1 MSIPDS
7 AVMLSNTPPPA
18 GIRHTLNESQPSFHR
33 VPFVQINDRI
43 EKGTRCRKRFRKY
56 IETSATIERDMAQS
70 MKADTNL
77 MMILNELDAIPKSSV
92 EATFRRLQEYTV
104 SMAHAR
110 LEASKILL
118 DSVSSFEHW
127 SRVKKWNHSVYTL
140 VQKAVGEV
148 KTLEKKMDKSVL
160 RHARAREE
168 LGHWKSVCEIATATL
183 ETNALNPE
191 YQKSHQMTEAR
202 VVQALEEEKAAAS
215 EYLDSKIAL
224 IQGLG
229 NSLEIVRDIYSDM
242 DIQILIF
249 KYRNVG
255 RRDELVEQIS
265 GISQQLEEDRL
276 DAIIDVL
283 NQWIKTKQ
291 RVLETE
297 REALAQVELSI
308 GRLSRQETLQ
318 QFISDQH
325 HPKLVHKHTKALH
338 LLEWHFEL
346 HQESPDPLS
355 SVSQQ
360 KKKSDETTPSLN
372 PMFQQSKNNHDPSC
386 QSYITKDIRA
396 NDIEVMK
403 NFIASCF
410 CTPEKSHIV
419 KDILAKNMYKYRT
432 RFIPISSSLPK
443 TSSIYEHASVRLILI
458 SCLQTQRGRSQ
469 ELSCPG
475 YDTLG
480 MVLECVLGACAELQD
495 IKVAKSV
502 MNMMQTFYVTK
513 KTSVVY
519 LTERL
524 KRHDLWKNLWFW
536 RDALLLGMDEEMSKC
551 PPAQPWY
558 HLPSAERLEE
568 IRKVHNIIYG
578 QIGTLMYN
586 MSSIGIPRV
595 NIEQFVQHVAQSF
608 ELPEHQIHQLQKQH
622 HGPSNQQASEPP
634 LAWSCAHMSIMPSGG
649 STFSN
654 PQNVSK
660 TTKTLKNIASYLNPF
675 SSLSS
680 QPLTSAMVSEE
691 TSESQVSLS
700 TRPSPSSN
708 TRSGKSNT
716 SPGPP
721 SLTTSILHNTAE
733 EVTRAWDNLFGVEEK
748 ISASSVAAP
757 PPPDIGNTSQRR
769 RKGSPDPSLQFDT
782 GMGSNT
788 NTTRTWKKKRTKTS
802 ATPEKMSKS
811 STRSSSS
818 SGDRKQRDPESSA
831 KTTIVPPVRIPDE
844 TEDETQQSNRAAAHS
859 IAQEFHH
866 RHHTRKSHSATNI
879 GEDRQKRTNSSV
891 RSKST
896 KSMMMLVGTDEMMS
910 TAPQPVVTKNDSSQA
925 LDFPQGVA
933 AIRARFEKQHL

>member
-1 MSIPDS
+1 M
-7 AVMLSNTPPPA
+7 
-18 GIRHTLNESQPSFHR
+18 
-33 VPFVQINDRI
+33 FVN
-43 EKGTRCRKRFRKY
+43 
-56 IETSATIERDMAQS
+56 
-70 MKADTNL
+70 
-77 MMILNELDAIPKSSV
+77 
-92 EATFRRLQEYTV
+92 
-104 SMAHAR
+104 
-110 LEASKILL
+110 
-118 DSVSSFEHW
+118 SFEIFFV
-127 SRVKKWNHSVYTL
+127 S
-140 VQKAVGEV
+140 
-148 KTLEKKMDKSVL
+148 
-160 RHARAREE
+160 
-168 LGHWKSVCEIATATL
+168 
-183 ETNALNPE
+183 
-191 YQKSHQMTEAR
+191 
-202 VVQALEEEKAAAS
+202 
-215 EYLDSKIAL
+215 
-224 IQGLG
+224 
-229 NSLEIVRDIYSDM
+229 DIYIYIYSFRYGH
-242 DIQILIF
+242 IYSFRNIYIF
-249 KYRNVG
+249 KYGNVG

-297 REALAQVELSI
+297 REALAQVEESI

-346 HQESPDPLS
+346 HQESFDPLS
-355 SVSQQ
+355 SVS
-360 KKKSDETTPSLN
+360 KKKSSDETMMPSL
-372 PMFQQSKNNHDPSC
+372 FEQSKNNNNDGDNDPSC

-432 RFIPISSSLPK
+432 RFIPNSPD
-443 TSSIYEHASVRLILI
+443 TIYEHKSVRLILI

-475 YDTLG
+475 YESLG
-480 MVLECVLGACAELQD
+480 MVLECVLSACVEARD

-513 KTSVVY
+513 KSSSNAVVH
-519 LTERL
+519 LTDRL
-524 KRHDLWKNLWFW
+524 KRHDIWANLWFW

-551 PPAQPWY
+551 PLAHPWY
-558 HLPSAERLEE
+558 HLPSTERLEE

-578 QIGTLMYN
+578 QLGTLVYN

-595 NIEQFVQHVAQSF
+595 NIGQFVQHVAQSF
-608 ELPEHQIHQLQKQH
+608 ELPEHQLHQLQKQH
-622 HGPSNQQASEPP
+622 PLDFEQQQASSSSSEPEPP
-634 LAWSCAHMSIMPSGG
+634 LAWSCAHMNLTPSGG
-649 STFSN
+649 SSFSN

-680 QPLTSAMVSEE
+680 STNAAVISDE
-691 TSESQVSLS
+691 TSESHS
-700 TRPSPSSN
+700 RPSPSSN
-708 TRSGKSNT
+708 AKPGNAGKSN
-716 SPGPP
+716 PP
-721 SLTTSILHNTAE
+721 TPSITASILHNTAE
-733 EVTRAWDNLFGVEEK
+733 EVTCAWENLFGVEEK
-748 ISASSVAAP
+748 SNTSSVAAP
-757 PPPDIGNTSQRR
+757 PPPDIGNHPRQGRTTNERR

-782 GMGSNT
+782 SMGSHT
-788 NTTRTWKKKRTKTS
+788 NTKKKTTKTS
-802 ATPEKMSKS
+802 TTPEKRPKS

-818 SGDRKQRDPESSA
+818 SSSGDRKKREHAESSA
-831 KTTIVPPVRIPDE
+831 KTTVVVPAGRIPSQQQDETPDE
-844 TEDETQQSNRAAAHS
+844 TQARQSNRAAAHS

-866 RHHTRKSHSATNI
+866 RHQTRKSRSAANI
-879 GEDRQKRTNSSV
+879 GEESQKQTRTS

-896 KSMMMLVGTDEMMS
+896 KSQVVDTDDKMS
-910 TAPQPVVTKNDSSQA
+910 TTPAPVVTTNES
-925 LDFPQGVA
+925 LEFPQGVA